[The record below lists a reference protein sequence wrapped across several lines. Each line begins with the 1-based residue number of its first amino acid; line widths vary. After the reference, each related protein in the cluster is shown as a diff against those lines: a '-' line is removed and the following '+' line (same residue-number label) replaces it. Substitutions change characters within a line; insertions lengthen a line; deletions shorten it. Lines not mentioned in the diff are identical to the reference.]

1 MNSRRTSNQANSQK
15 KVYQNKNLQI
25 TFAVSLMAVLGVSSI
40 TPAFP
45 RIAQALNIS
54 PQSVGL
60 LITVFTL
67 PSVILGPFLGVLANF

>member
-45 RIAQALNIS
+45 KIAQALNVS
-54 PQSVGL
+54 PQSVGFDHS
-60 LITVFTL
+60 IH
-67 PSVILGPFLGVLANF
+67 IA